1 MKRMSVWLRTATLF
15 SVVGMFLMGASTAWS
30 HNHKKDNDS
39 TTHLLMKSFS
49 RELSTM
55 QRHISTLQALVKL
68 QQKHHNTQVQ
78 NLQAQVRVL
87 AARVKSLESGSAPTA
102 KKGPAPSAPAAPKAP
117 TAAAPSDTLPT
128 GSAKDG
134 APSIGPANA
143 KVTIVEY
150 SDFQCPFC
158 NRGATTVK
166 QLLKEYKGKIRV
178 VFKHFPL
185 SFHKDA
191 HLAAQASMA
200 AHEQGKFWPY
210 HDKLFANIR
219 NLKKNDLIRYAR
231 DLKLDIGKFKAA
243 LDSGKYKK
251 YVDKDLA
258 SASSAG
264 ANGTPTFII
273 NGNKVVGAQ
282 PISAFKRVIDA
293 VLAGKKV
300 PSNAPPRRPTRPSGP
315 VKVNV
320 KGAPS
325 FGPANAKVT
334 VVAFSDFQCPFC
346 SRGAKVIDQI
356 KKEYK
361 GKVKVVFKHLP
372 LSFHKDAHL
381 AAQAS
386 MAANEQGKFWAYHD
400 KLFANMRNLKKADL
414 IKYAGQLKLNV
425 SKFKAALDSGK
436 FKKYVDNDASEAG
449 RVGAD
454 GTPTFFING
463 QRVVGAQPF
472 GNFKRVIDAALS
484 GKKVPAAAPPRPAR
498 PSGPVKVNV
507 KGAPSFGPAK
517 AKVTVVAFSDFQCPF
532 CSRGAR
538 VIDQI
543 KKEYKGKVKVVFKH
557 LPLSFH
563 KDAHLAAQAS
573 MAANE
578 QGKFW
583 AYHDKLFANM
593 RNLKKADLIKYAG
606 QLKLDVKKFTAALD
620 SGKYKKYVDNDA
632 SEAGRVG
639 ADGTPTFFIN
649 GQRLVGAQPF
659 NRFKSMIDAA
669 LKK

>member
-1 MKRMSVWLRTATLF
+1 MKRLSAFLRTATLL
-15 SVVGMFLMGASTAWS
+15 VVAGFFLVGSAPVSA
-30 HNHKKDNDS
+30 HNGGNNE
-39 TTHLLMKSFS
+39 TTTQLLMKSFS

-55 QRHISTLQALVKL
+55 QKHIATLQQLVKL
-68 QQKHHNTQVQ
+68 QQKHHDSQVK
-78 NLQAQVRVL
+78 NLEEKIKTL
-87 AARVKSLESGSAPTA
+87 TARIDSLEGNGAPA
-102 KKGPAPSAPAAPKAP
+102 KKGSDDPTGVAPTPRKIAKPSAPQ
-117 TAAAPSDTLPT
+117 PT

-158 NRGATTVK
+158 SRGANTVK
-166 QLLKEYKGKIRV
+166 QLLKDYKGKIRV

-219 NLKKNDLIRYAR
+219 NLKKDDLIKYAK
-231 DLKLDIGKFKAA
+231 DLGLNVAKFKAA
-243 LDSGKYKK
+243 LDSGKYKS

-264 ANGTPTFII
+264 ANGTPTFLI
-273 NGNKVVGAQ
+273 NGSKVVGAQ
-282 PISAFKRVIDA
+282 PIGNFKRVIDA
-293 VLAGKKV
+293 LLAGKAV
-300 PSNAPPRRPTRPSGP
+300 PSNEPPRRPSRPSGP
-315 VKVNV
+315 VKVNT

-325 FGPANAKVT
+325 FGPANAKIT

-346 SRGAKVIDQI
+346 TRGAKVMDQI

-361 GKVKVVFKHLP
+361 GKVKLVFKHLP

-386 MAANEQGKFWAYHD
+386 MAANEQGKFWEYHD
-400 KLFANMRNLKKADL
+400 KLFANGRNLKKNDL
-414 IKYAGQLKLNV
+414 IKYAKDLKLDV
-425 SKFKAALDSGK
+425 AKFKAALDSGK
-436 FKKYVDNDASEAG
+436 YKKYVDNDASEAG

-472 GNFKRVIDAALS
+472 GSFKRVIDALLA
-484 GKKVPAAAPPRPAR
+484 GKKPPSGGGGDAPPAK
-498 PSGPVKVNV
+498 PSGPVKVNT
-507 KGAPSFGPAK
+507 KGAPSYGPAK

-532 CSRGAR
+532 CTRGA
-538 VIDQI
+538 
-543 KKEYKGKVKVVFKH
+543 KV
-557 LPLSFH
+557 
-563 KDAHLAAQAS
+563 
-573 MAANE
+573 M
-578 QGKFW
+578 
-583 AYHDKLFANM
+583 
-593 RNLKKADLIKYAG
+593 
-606 QLKLDVKKFTAALD
+606 
-620 SGKYKKYVDNDA
+620 
-632 SEAGRVG
+632 
-639 ADGTPTFFIN
+639 
-649 GQRLVGAQPF
+649 
-659 NRFKSMIDAA
+659 
-669 LKK
+669 